1 MYQIVACH
9 LLREA
14 LLSNKGHGVCELA
27 HFFFLLLIYFVFAGW
42 RFIPDL
48 HDRLCGDVPVPGRD
62 RATHRRGHCDRFR
75 GTSGEYLPHWSTKWH
90 RSSVYYY
97 IVVVSVVVPTSPLP
111 AFFFYYSAQFSTQI
125 HKRVPWYELKPLN

>member
-9 LLREA
+9 LLRVA
-14 LLSNKGHGVCELA
+14 LSSNKGHGVCELA
-27 HFFFLLLIYFVFAGW
+27 HFFFYYWFILFAGW

-75 GTSGEYLPHWSTKWH
+75 STSGEYLPHWSTKWH

-97 IVVVSVVVPTSPLP
+97 IVVVSVVIQTSPLP